1 MDADRAAAPA
11 PSPTP
16 TSLADTADVAWSKLG
31 VNKGGVGAK
40 RGRRATRGRGKGRG
54 ARPEKGGVSKEA
66 ALYFG
71 NPKKGKLRKSI
82 FTRVG

>member
-1 MDADRAAAPA
+1 MDADHGAAAPA
-11 PSPTP
+11 TTAAADDAT
-16 TSLADTADVAWSKLG
+16 TSDVAWSKLG

-40 RGRRATRGRGKGRG
+40 RGRRATRGRGKGR
-54 ARPEKGGVSKEA
+54 APRPEKGGVTKEA

-82 FTRVG
+82 FTRVD